1 MHRFVF
7 AAVGVVCH
15 ANVQPG
21 VMGRREFV
29 FPHEVAGNGP
39 PNDAGND
46 EPEHA
51 ARSANLQ
58 CVVDTQPLDEIRHL
72 CQRGTDTPDQRHGA
86 DQ

>member
-58 CVVDTQPLDEIRHL
+58 CVVDTGVPSFSVQ
-72 CQRGTDTPDQRHGA
+72 
-86 DQ
+86 